1 MLAPLDTARPV
12 SSSVTGA
19 SPFFAHPAIS
29 VIGLGYV
36 GAVSAAC
43 FSELGHAV
51 IGIDLDT
58 HKVQCISEGRAPL
71 VEPDLEES
79 IARGVTEGRLSAN
92 TSISEAI
99 ATTSIT
105 FVCVGTPSRPD
116 GSPDLSALEQVAQE
130 IGRALA
136 TKADYHLVAVRS
148 TIPVGTT
155 RQLVLPIIERESGK
169 SCGPGFGLCFHP
181 EFLREGVAI
190 ADFFAPPKTVIGGY
204 DEASADML
212 ARLYETIDAP
222 CVRTT
227 IEAAEMVKYVDN
239 TWHATKVAFSNEI
252 GKICKSINVD
262 SHEVMGIFVKDTK
275 LNLSPYYMR
284 PGFAFGGSCLPKD
297 LRAMRSI
304 ATEQNVSV
312 PLIDSL
318 LRSNDAQIDHAVDL
332 VVKAGPMRVGLLG
345 VTFKSNTDD
354 LRESPHV
361 DLMGRLIAR
370 GFSVRVYDENI
381 SSAGIRLAAK
391 HAKTATSWT
400 QFALKM
406 LPQLSA
412 PSADELIDWADLV
425 VVCHDTT
432 DFAEALSRD
441 GGMTDVLD
449 LVRLPH
455 SARRSEAYSGICW

>member
-1 MLAPLDTARPV
+1 M
-12 SSSVTGA
+12 
-19 SPFFAHPAIS
+19 
-29 VIGLGYV
+29 
-36 GAVSAAC
+36 
-43 FSELGHAV
+43 
-51 IGIDLDT
+51 
-58 HKVQCISEGRAPL
+58 
-71 VEPDLEES
+71 
-79 IARGVTEGRLSAN
+79 
-92 TSISEAI
+92 
-99 ATTSIT
+99 
-105 FVCVGTPSRPD
+105 
-116 GSPDLSALEQVAQE
+116 
-130 IGRALA
+130 
-136 TKADYHLVAVRS
+136 
-148 TIPVGTT
+148 
-155 RQLVLPIIERESGK
+155 
-169 SCGPGFGLCFHP
+169 
-181 EFLREGVAI
+181 
-190 ADFFAPPKTVIGGY
+190 IGGY